1 MHTQG
6 TENVM
11 DRMQENPVRRVDV
24 PASERKASLSVP
36 LPKLAFL
43 IVKARAF
50 DAEVPPVGAEDG
62 SDMPDDKAVAALEDT
77 PDNPTREELDGALR
91 ELNVDQIN
99 EVLALMWIGRGD
111 YDEDQWEEAL
121 TAARETSNRR
131 VISYILETPLLADLL
146 EEGLDRLG
154 YNVSDEETGLA

>member
-1 MHTQG
+1 
-6 TENVM
+6 M
-11 DRMQENPVRRVDV
+11 DRTEEENPTRRVNV
-24 PASERKASLSVP
+24 PASGRKANLTIPVS
-36 LPKLAFL
+36 KLGFL

-50 DAEVPPVGAEDG
+50 DAEVPPAGAEDG
-62 SDMPDDKAVAALEDT
+62 SDMADDRAVAALEDT
-77 PDNPTREELDGALR
+77 ADNPTREELAGALA

-121 TAARETSNRR
+121 TQARQTSNRR
-131 VISYILETPLLADLL
+131 VIAYLMETPLLADLL

-154 YNVSDEETGLA
+154 YNVADEETGLA